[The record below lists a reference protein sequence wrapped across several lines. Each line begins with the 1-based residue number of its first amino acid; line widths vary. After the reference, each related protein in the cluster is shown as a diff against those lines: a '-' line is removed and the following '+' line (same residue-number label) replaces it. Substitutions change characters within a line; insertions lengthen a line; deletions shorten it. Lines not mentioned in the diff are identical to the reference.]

1 MARKETV
8 FQALDRAVRGDWGRN
23 TVASPHVNTYNVSGN
38 DVIYR
43 TTDKDDYEQKKLEL
57 QQNEFLKNRWVKAN
71 VNLSVTAYA
80 GLNNIKLM
88 YRDADL
94 MDAFPEIGAALD
106 LVSEE
111 SVTPFPDNGQ
121 VVHISSKSE
130 RVKSILEDLFVNR
143 LNLQL
148 TAPMIIR
155 AMCKY
160 GNQFMLLNIDRKNGV
175 LGWKQMPVFNVE
187 RIESGIQ
194 NPFGAGASLAVNG
207 VNVDKADLSTQ
218 FVWLDDNNSQ
228 IPFREWQIAHFR
240 LLTNSLYLPYGCLV
254 GDTRIELEDGYKE
267 IKDIKVG
274 DKVWT
279 FNIDTQKREL
289 SQVTVW
295 MDKGIQE
302 TLEIETAHNQ
312 VSATKD
318 HRFLVY
324 EDEKFKYKEAQEL
337 VVGDLL
343 VIYNLDNITT
353 EPIVSIVA
361 ADKQQVYDITIDND
375 NSNFFANGV
384 VTHNCSYLNSAR
396 RHWRILSLLEDMML
410 IYRLERSVERRVY
423 KIYVGA
429 IDDADVPA
437 YMESIANEFKR
448 TPIID
453 PMTGQ
458 VDLRKNI
465 LPVHKDTPI
474 PLLDGRTI
482 TIEELAKEF
491 ENGKE
496 NYVYSIQ
503 DKSLQIVPGKVVWCG
518 KNYTADKLLKIT
530 LDDDT
535 YMTLAPE
542 HEIVMRDGTKKRA
555 DDVVVGESVMP
566 LYRQCNSTSPKR
578 MERYEKVYNPNSG
591 QYEYTHR
598 IVARSVPK
606 GQEKFNTVHHINY
619 NKYDNTPN
627 NLLWCDFHEHHKM
640 HSQVAKSNWADENK
654 RKQAIQKLS
663 IAAKKHFEEHPMPQE
678 VKDKISAS
686 LKQTFKNPKYAEMFK
701 KHGQRLTEYVR
712 SEAGRKKSA
721 EICRKYQLYKNIIAY
736 NHSKLHEQHNAM
748 RCEVSS
754 KSWIGEGRT
763 NRIAK
768 IRINLGNQFWEQ
780 VDEAICNGIVY
791 NRKTLLEFVNTQLID
806 DVIASNPQNQ
816 RLKNYHSISR
826 GIVERE
832 LQEKGFATITEYLE
846 NVAKINGA
854 QLPSEIVKEQQ
865 RQNVYAR
872 GFNKYGSWN
881 VEQKLEHRSQ
891 RKKSDF
897 DHSPIVFDDVIWDD
911 LRNNIIKR
919 AISTSND
926 LINYINEQW
935 IGYLL
940 EHNKNARLHTSH
952 KLSKSALYR
961 QVKEKYDL
969 PIGQYIQAMRKN
981 HKIKDIEWVNG
992 DDVYCMTVV
1001 GLNGEEDRHNFA
1013 LCSINQD
1020 GSWCKNGVF
1029 VSNCASDDLFVPV
1042 RDPATPSPVETLPAG
1057 QNLTAIDDIKFIQ
1070 NKVLTALRIP
1080 KTFLNFEENV
1090 GDGKNLALMDIR
1102 FTRVINRIQQAF
1114 LMELTRVASIHLFL
1128 LGFDDDLTNFTLSM
1142 NNPSTQA
1149 EQLEIENMQ
1158 KKIDAIRDAVSDPG
1172 NGLPV
1177 MSQMRALR
1185 EILKWSDKQI
1195 KENLEEIRLE
1205 KGVAAE
1211 LEKTTQ
1217 IIKKTGIF
1225 DNVDR
1230 IYGEPGAEYV
1240 EDQQG
1245 GQGGMDNG
1253 GGMGGGP
1260 SGGGMTPPPMDNGS
1274 GSELDSMDS
1283 SMNADDNGTINGE
1296 EGSVPTQDMPT
1307 DNTPMESALK
1317 RKPLLT
1323 ESSTLDKLFDKYLS
1337 TLNEHNSHLNE
1348 TKVERVKAYDDDALL
1363 INEDFDKMI
1372 NALGKFVNDET
1383 EEQN

>member
-130 RVKSILEDLFVNR
+130 RVKNILEDLFVNR

-254 GDTRIELEDGYKE
+254 GDTRIELEEGYKE

-279 FNIDTQKREL
+279 FNIDTQEREL

-295 MDKGIQE
+295 MDKGIQDA
-302 TLEIETAHNQ
+302 LEIETAHNQ

-324 EDEKFKYKEAQEL
+324 EDETFKYKEAQEL
-337 VVGDLL
+337 AVGDLL
-343 VIYNLDNITT
+343 VIDNSSNKGDKTEKIKRIT
-353 EPIVSIVA
+353 PVG
-361 ADKQQVYDITIDND
+361 KQHVYDITIDNN
-375 NSNFFANGV
+375 NSNFFANGI

-458 VDLRKNI
+458 VDLRKNLLGI
-465 LPVHKDTPI
+465 SDDIFVPTRNENSATPI
-474 PLLDGRTI
+474 D
-482 TIEELAKEF
+482 
-491 ENGKE
+491 
-496 NYVYSIQ
+496 
-503 DKSLQIVPGKVVWCG
+503 
-518 KNYTADKLLKIT
+518 
-530 LDDDT
+530 
-535 YMTLAPE
+535 
-542 HEIVMRDGTKKRA
+542 
-555 DDVVVGESVMP
+555 
-566 LYRQCNSTSPKR
+566 
-578 MERYEKVYNPNSG
+578 
-591 QYEYTHR
+591 
-598 IVARSVPK
+598 
-606 GQEKFNTVHHINY
+606 
-619 NKYDNTPN
+619 
-627 NLLWCDFHEHHKM
+627 
-640 HSQVAKSNWADENK
+640 
-654 RKQAIQKLS
+654 
-663 IAAKKHFEEHPMPQE
+663 
-678 VKDKISAS
+678 
-686 LKQTFKNPKYAEMFK
+686 
-701 KHGQRLTEYVR
+701 
-712 SEAGRKKSA
+712 
-721 EICRKYQLYKNIIAY
+721 
-736 NHSKLHEQHNAM
+736 
-748 RCEVSS
+748 
-754 KSWIGEGRT
+754 
-763 NRIAK
+763 
-768 IRINLGNQFWEQ
+768 
-780 VDEAICNGIVY
+780 
-791 NRKTLLEFVNTQLID
+791 
-806 DVIASNPQNQ
+806 
-816 RLKNYHSISR
+816 
-826 GIVERE
+826 
-832 LQEKGFATITEYLE
+832 
-846 NVAKINGA
+846 
-854 QLPSEIVKEQQ
+854 
-865 RQNVYAR
+865 
-872 GFNKYGSWN
+872 
-881 VEQKLEHRSQ
+881 
-891 RKKSDF
+891 
-897 DHSPIVFDDVIWDD
+897 
-911 LRNNIIKR
+911 
-919 AISTSND
+919 
-926 LINYINEQW
+926 
-935 IGYLL
+935 
-940 EHNKNARLHTSH
+940 
-952 KLSKSALYR
+952 
-961 QVKEKYDL
+961 
-969 PIGQYIQAMRKN
+969 
-981 HKIKDIEWVNG
+981 
-992 DDVYCMTVV
+992 
-1001 GLNGEEDRHNFA
+1001 
-1013 LCSINQD
+1013 
-1020 GSWCKNGVF
+1020 
-1029 VSNCASDDLFVPV
+1029 
-1042 RDPATPSPVETLPAG
+1042 TLPAG

-1230 IYGEPGAEYV
+1230 IYGEPGAEYID
-1240 EDQQG
+1240 DQQG

-1274 GSELDSMDS
+1274 GSELDNMDS

>member
-279 FNIDTQKREL
+279 FNIDTQEREL

-295 MDKGIQE
+295 MDKGIQDV
-302 TLEIETAHNQ
+302 LEIETAHNQ

-324 EDEKFKYKEAQEL
+324 EDETFKYKEAQEL
-337 VVGDLL
+337 AVGDLL
-343 VIYNLDNITT
+343 VIDNSSNNGFKTEKIKRIT
-353 EPIVSIVA
+353 PVG
-361 ADKQQVYDITIDND
+361 KQHVYDITIDNN
-375 NSNFFANGV
+375 NSNFFANGI

-491 ENGKE
+491 ESGKE

-535 YMTLAPE
+535 YMTMAPD
-542 HEIVMRDGTKKRA
+542 HEIIT
-555 DDVVVGESVMP
+555 
-566 LYRQCNSTSPKR
+566 T
-578 MERYEKVYNPNSG
+578 
-591 QYEYTHR
+591 
-598 IVARSVPK
+598 
-606 GQEKFNTVHHINY
+606 
-619 NKYDNTPN
+619 
-627 NLLWCDFHEHHKM
+627 
-640 HSQVAKSNWADENK
+640 
-654 RKQAIQKLS
+654 
-663 IAAKKHFEEHPMPQE
+663 
-678 VKDKISAS
+678 AS
-686 LKQTFKNPKYAEMFK
+686 
-701 KHGQRLTEYVR
+701 
-712 SEAGRKKSA
+712 
-721 EICRKYQLYKNIIAY
+721 
-736 NHSKLHEQHNAM
+736 
-748 RCEVSS
+748 
-754 KSWIGEGRT
+754 
-763 NRIAK
+763 
-768 IRINLGNQFWEQ
+768 
-780 VDEAICNGIVY
+780 
-791 NRKTLLEFVNTQLID
+791 
-806 DVIASNPQNQ
+806 
-816 RLKNYHSISR
+816 
-826 GIVERE
+826 
-832 LQEKGFATITEYLE
+832 
-846 NVAKINGA
+846 
-854 QLPSEIVKEQQ
+854 
-865 RQNVYAR
+865 
-872 GFNKYGSWN
+872 
-881 VEQKLEHRSQ
+881 
-891 RKKSDF
+891 
-897 DHSPIVFDDVIWDD
+897 
-911 LRNNIIKR
+911 
-919 AISTSND
+919 
-926 LINYINEQW
+926 
-935 IGYLL
+935 
-940 EHNKNARLHTSH
+940 
-952 KLSKSALYR
+952 
-961 QVKEKYDL
+961 
-969 PIGQYIQAMRKN
+969 
-981 HKIKDIEWVNG
+981 
-992 DDVYCMTVV
+992 
-1001 GLNGEEDRHNFA
+1001 
-1013 LCSINQD
+1013 
-1020 GSWCKNGVF
+1020 
-1029 VSNCASDDLFVPV
+1029 
-1042 RDPATPSPVETLPAG
+1042 
-1057 QNLTAIDDIKFIQ
+1057 
-1070 NKVLTALRIP
+1070 
-1080 KTFLNFEENV
+1080 
-1090 GDGKNLALMDIR
+1090 
-1102 FTRVINRIQQAF
+1102 
-1114 LMELTRVASIHLFL
+1114 
-1128 LGFDDDLTNFTLSM
+1128 
-1142 NNPSTQA
+1142 
-1149 EQLEIENMQ
+1149 
-1158 KKIDAIRDAVSDPG
+1158 
-1172 NGLPV
+1172 
-1177 MSQMRALR
+1177 
-1185 EILKWSDKQI
+1185 
-1195 KENLEEIRLE
+1195 
-1205 KGVAAE
+1205 
-1211 LEKTTQ
+1211 
-1217 IIKKTGIF
+1217 
-1225 DNVDR
+1225 
-1230 IYGEPGAEYV
+1230 
-1240 EDQQG
+1240 
-1245 GQGGMDNG
+1245 
-1253 GGMGGGP
+1253 
-1260 SGGGMTPPPMDNGS
+1260 
-1274 GSELDSMDS
+1274 
-1283 SMNADDNGTINGE
+1283 
-1296 EGSVPTQDMPT
+1296 
-1307 DNTPMESALK
+1307 
-1317 RKPLLT
+1317 
-1323 ESSTLDKLFDKYLS
+1323 
-1337 TLNEHNSHLNE
+1337 
-1348 TKVERVKAYDDDALL
+1348 
-1363 INEDFDKMI
+1363 
-1372 NALGKFVNDET
+1372 
-1383 EEQN
+1383 

>member
-267 IKDIKVG
+267 IQDIKVG

-279 FNIDTQKREL
+279 FNIDTQEREL

-295 MDKGIQE
+295 MDKGVQE

-337 VVGDLL
+337 AVGDLL
-343 VIYNLDNITT
+343 TVYGSGDIIT
-353 EPIVSIVA
+353 EPIVSIIA

-375 NSNFFANGV
+375 NSNFFANGI

-491 ENGKE
+491 ESGKE

-555 DDVVVGESVMP
+555 DNVVVGESVMP
-566 LYRQCNSTSPKR
+566 LYRKNDLIDKKYR
-578 MERYEKVYNPNSG
+578 HEYEQTYNPNSG
-591 QYEYTHR
+591 QYEFTHR
-598 IVARSVPK
+598 MVGKELPKEK
-606 GQEKFNTVHHINY
+606 GQTLI
-619 NKYDNTPN
+619 
-627 NLLWCDFHEHHKM
+627 HHKNFNQFDNSPINLQWM
-640 HSQVAKSNWADENK
+640 GYVEHLKLHTSFNSSERI
-654 RKQAIQKLS
+654 RKIRS
-663 IAAKKHFEEHPMPQE
+663 EG
-678 VKDKISAS
+678 
-686 LKQTFKNPKYAEMFK
+686 FK
-701 KHGQRLTEYVR
+701 KNWKNEELRKRAQRNMTVVFDDYVWSR
-712 SEAGRKKSA
+712 
-721 EICRKYQLYKNIIAY
+721 I
-736 NHSKLHEQHNAM
+736 EQA
-748 RCEVSS
+748 V
-754 KSWIGEGRT
+754 
-763 NRIAK
+763 
-768 IRINLGNQFWEQ
+768 
-780 VDEAICNGIVY
+780 VDGIVY
-791 NRKTLLEFVNTQLID
+791 SQRTMLDFVN
-806 DVIASNPQNQ
+806 AN
-816 RLKNYHSISR
+816 
-826 GIVERE
+826 
-832 LQEKGFATITEYLE
+832 
-846 NVAKINGA
+846 
-854 QLPSEIVKEQQ
+854 
-865 RQNVYAR
+865 
-872 GFNKYGSWN
+872 
-881 VEQKLEHRSQ
+881 
-891 RKKSDF
+891 
-897 DHSPIVFDDVIWDD
+897 
-911 LRNNIIKR
+911 
-919 AISTSND
+919 
-926 LINYINEQW
+926 LINYLQQINASKKLRHYGKISKPLIKARIQDHGFDDCNAYLESIERKYGLESHHIKLLKDKSERAKKYNVVNNFHQRW
-935 IGYLL
+935 ENTPRRDEIRAKIADKNRQLWAEGYFTSTTESITITFDEYVWDAIRNGILAHDINSAGEL
-940 EHNKNARLHTSH
+940 YKYVNENLWPYIVKINTGKKLINSKNSVSRDAIR
-952 KLSKSALYR
+952 KKI
-961 QVKEKYDL
+961 QDKYGVATTNEFIASIL
-969 PIGQYIQAMRKN
+969 KN
-981 HKIKDIEWVNG
+981 HKIKKIEWVGG

-1013 LCSINQD
+1013 LCSIHQD
-1020 GSWCKNGVF
+1020 GTWCKNGVF
-1029 VSNCASDDLFVPV
+1029 VSNCADSDIFVPT
-1042 RDPATPSPVETLPAG
+1042 RDPAAPSPIETLPAG

-1283 SMNADDNGTINGE
+1283 SMNGDDNGTINGE

-1323 ESSTLDKLFDKYLS
+1323 ESSTLDKLFNKYLS